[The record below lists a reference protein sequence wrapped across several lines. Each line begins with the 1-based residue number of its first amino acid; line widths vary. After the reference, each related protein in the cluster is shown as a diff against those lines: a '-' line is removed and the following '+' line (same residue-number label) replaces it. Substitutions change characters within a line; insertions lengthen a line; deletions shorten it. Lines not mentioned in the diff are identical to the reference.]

1 MSTIAAWCL
10 AAALF
15 HAPPETRPQF
25 PGHEESVAETRARY
39 ASICADIE
47 AAATEEPERPGFLSH
62 RDRAALLLAL
72 AIGESGL
79 ARDADLGP
87 CYREGAW
94 RTRCDGGRAAT
105 VWQLQTVRD
114 NDPDQTE
121 LGPRQLFADRRRAAR
136 IALRL
141 ASGSLG
147 MCRKLPAEDRLSAY
161 GSGRCLT
168 GEYRG
173 AESVRARWRLFQRL
187 RGWEPKRGTP

>member
-1 MSTIAAWCL
+1 MTTIATWCL

-25 PGHEESVAETRARY
+25 PGHEESVEQTRERY

-47 AAATEEPERPGFLSH
+47 AAATERPERPGFLSH
-62 RDRAALLLAL
+62 RDRAALLLGL

-87 CYREGAW
+87 CHREGKW
-94 RTRCDGGRAAT
+94 RSRCDGGRAAT
-105 VWQLQTVRD
+105 IWQLHATRD
-114 NDPDQTE
+114 DDSEQTE
-121 LGPRQLFADRRRAAR
+121 LGTHDLFADRRRAAR
-136 IALRL
+136 VALRL
-141 ASGSLG
+141 ALGSIG

-168 GEYRG
+168 GEYKG
-173 AESVRARWRLFQRL
+173 SSSVRARWRLFQRL